1 MADEELL
8 RTQLVFPGYSDDV
21 HFCRGEPLERG
32 SASEAS
38 QQQRVRLHLD
48 VIGDDAGVSFG
59 SEFLRHGQGPPVVG
73 IIRIQKGKEHSRVPK
88 YLAAHLSRTTC
99 LSPDPGPTP
108 PLRNAPT
115 SRHTGWSS
123 VNSFSFLVRRRTC

>member
-38 QQQRVRLHLD
+38 QQQLVRLHLD

-59 SEFLRHGQGPPVVG
+59 SEFLRHGQGPPAVG
-73 IIRIQKGKEHSRVPK
+73 IIRIHKGKEHSLVPK
-88 YLAAHLSRTTC
+88 YFAAHRSRPAY
-99 LSPDPGPTP
+99 SSHVPRPTP
-108 PLRNAPT
+108 RLT
-115 SRHTGWSS
+115 
-123 VNSFSFLVRRRTC
+123 